1 MTVIALNLTKRV
13 EEKPDARFQ
22 TRPCTKTDVLWSE
35 AVASAKQPENVGH
48 PYQVHAPLEAFR
60 ALSKSELTSLVNA
73 GVVLEER
80 QPLFLRTNQ
89 KFVRASLK
97 YGDSQT
103 ARLLVATL
111 SRHTRRIYK
120 NWL

>member
-13 EEKPDARFQ
+13 EEKQAARFQ
-22 TRPCTKTDVLWSE
+22 TKPCTSIDLPWSE
-35 AVASAKQPENVGH
+35 ATVSAKQPENVGH

-60 ALSKSELTSLVNA
+60 ALSKSELSALVAAN
-73 GVVLEER
+73 VLLEER

-89 KFVRASLK
+89 KFVRASIKL
-97 YGDSQT
+97 GDLQT

-111 SRHTRRIYK
+111 SRHTRRVYK